1 MSRDKAGSV
10 ANAPDRQIA
19 FRAPDIV
26 HGGLKEIIGRLERI
40 SYRVDGK
47 PTSGQ
52 DILNWLVGELYMEG
66 PEKWPKRIAEA
77 HKKFVEFA
85 EQN

>member
-40 SYRVDGK
+40 SYVTPETVRE
-47 PTSGQ
+47 
-52 DILNWLVGELYMEG
+52 IMERLHG
-66 PEKWPKRIAEA
+66 TAQSKTPGTAPGAENEKIPDD
-77 HKKFVEFA
+77 
-85 EQN
+85 